1 MILSFRMASISHAIA
16 MCVATHTPR
25 AYSSKRLCWLHCVP
39 LVNRRNVFASAYSS
53 NNCYRNGLS
62 GSPSRQR
69 SRDQAARPQNYR
81 TAIIYYTLEKQ
92 SDRNEIKN
100 AIFGV
105 VILLSKRIFYIFS
118 AAHTIA
124 GLTHAA
130 FCRISWISFSVSFF
144 LRAIRWCVCACS
156 ISPQHSCVFH
166 FVTFTKLMI
175 TTTYHNRPLK
185 NLHGNRFSC
194 FPLPVYETYLS
205 FIHIQNLRS
214 VHAECLPIHSLT
226 VICISFNIVIIFIF
240 PKIIKVGVKYMQTTV
255 AVVVVAMYALTVF
268 CAYEIAP
275 SSSECVAKYKHRNL
289 LFLFVSNL
297 ITIFSPASSFV
308 S

>member
-1 MILSFRMASISHAIA
+1 MKLKTQSLALSFCYLSVFS
-16 MCVATHTPR
+16 TSSQPHTP
-25 AYSSKRLCWLHCVP
+25 SLVSLTP
-39 LVNRRNVFASAYSS
+39 LFVVFLE
-53 NNCYRNGLS
+53 YRFL
-62 GSPSRQR
+62 
-69 SRDQAARPQNYR
+69 YH
-81 TAIIYYTLEKQ
+81 
-92 SDRNEIKN
+92 
-100 AIFGV
+100 
-105 VILLSKRIFYIFS
+105 FS
-118 AAHTIA
+118 FVRFD
-124 GLTHAA
+124 G
-130 FCRISWISFSVSFF
+130 
-144 LRAIRWCVCACS
+144 VCACS